1 MVLVLPA
8 RQVSWCIFELEFY
21 TRPTLDHKPQ
31 PGHKLLNPHILTPL
45 TEHLQSSQCEHA
57 FRMEFELCTHV
68 THCANVYSL
77 IRAVV
82 TYAPENS

>member
-45 TEHLQSSQCEHA
+45 Q
-57 FRMEFELCTHV
+57 
-68 THCANVYSL
+68 N
-77 IRAVV
+77 
-82 TYAPENS
+82 TYNLLSASMHSEWNLNCVHT